1 MIYYSGRWLI
11 KQTGSIEK
19 RGVALPLTG
28 DSEKGALV
36 IGSSVEINIERADYR
51 FTAV

>member
-28 DSEKGALV
+28 DSEKMRTIHELMWYIFGEEA
-36 IGSSVEINIERADYR
+36 IFAY
-51 FTAV
+51 